1 MIKRI
6 FILCTLLLAT
16 AYLILAVTTFN
27 SKPADQVCKG
37 MELTVKDSID
47 YGFVTDK
54 EVKEILKKGKIYP
67 EGKQL
72 SSINVRQLEEFLSN
86 HPFIENAE
94 CYLTSGGKV
103 AIDIYQRVPVMR
115 VMSSNGNNYYLDN
128 AGKIM
133 TAAGKSI
140 HVVVAT
146 GFIDRKFAQTELYP
160 LGKFLQSDKFWES
173 QIEQINVTPK
183 QELEL
188 VPRVGEHILFFGKP
202 GNYKEKFSKLRTF
215 YQSALNR
222 VGWNKYERISIEFN
236 NQIICTKKEK

>member
-72 SSINVRQLEEFLSN
+72 SSINVRQLEELRFQPSLYRKCRVLSY
-86 HPFIENAE
+86 IRRQ
-94 CYLTSGGKV
+94 GG
-103 AIDIYQRVPVMR
+103 Y
-115 VMSSNGNNYYLDN
+115 
-128 AGKIM
+128 
-133 TAAGKSI
+133 
-140 HVVVAT
+140 
-146 GFIDRKFAQTELYP
+146 
-160 LGKFLQSDKFWES
+160 
-173 QIEQINVTPK
+173 
-183 QELEL
+183 
-188 VPRVGEHILFFGKP
+188 
-202 GNYKEKFSKLRTF
+202 
-215 YQSALNR
+215 
-222 VGWNKYERISIEFN
+222 
-236 NQIICTKKEK
+236 

>member
-1 MIKRI
+1 
-6 FILCTLLLAT
+6 
-16 AYLILAVTTFN
+16 
-27 SKPADQVCKG
+27 

-128 AGKIM
+128 AGK
-133 TAAGKSI
+133 
-140 HVVVAT
+140 
-146 GFIDRKFAQTELYP
+146 
-160 LGKFLQSDKFWES
+160 
-173 QIEQINVTPK
+173 
-183 QELEL
+183 
-188 VPRVGEHILFFGKP
+188 
-202 GNYKEKFSKLRTF
+202 
-215 YQSALNR
+215 
-222 VGWNKYERISIEFN
+222 
-236 NQIICTKKEK
+236 

>member
-86 HPFIENAE
+86 HPF
-94 CYLTSGGKV
+94 
-103 AIDIYQRVPVMR
+103 
-115 VMSSNGNNYYLDN
+115 
-128 AGKIM
+128 
-133 TAAGKSI
+133 
-140 HVVVAT
+140 
-146 GFIDRKFAQTELYP
+146 
-160 LGKFLQSDKFWES
+160 
-173 QIEQINVTPK
+173 
-183 QELEL
+183 
-188 VPRVGEHILFFGKP
+188 
-202 GNYKEKFSKLRTF
+202 SKM
-215 YQSALNR
+215 QSAILHQEAR
-222 VGWNKYERISIEFN
+222 WLLTFIKEFLS
-236 NQIICTKKEK
+236 CES